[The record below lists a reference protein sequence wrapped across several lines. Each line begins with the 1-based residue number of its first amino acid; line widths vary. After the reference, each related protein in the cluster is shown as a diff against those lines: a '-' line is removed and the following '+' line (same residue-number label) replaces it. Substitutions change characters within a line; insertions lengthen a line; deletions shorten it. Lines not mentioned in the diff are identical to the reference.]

1 MNEPLNFSF
10 DEALNNLTGIFFWQE
25 DFDESGSQIQFSD
38 NVLAVTGYTAEE
50 IIGLG
55 RGWLSMIVN
64 DDLPGYRKKLDE
76 LKENNSEGE
85 CKLQYRI
92 RKKNGGLITV
102 SEKVFFNRDFEG
114 IINKRFSMVSDIT
127 EFSSEIELLNNRIA
141 ELEQLNSAKDN
152 FISILSHDLRAPF
165 TSILG
170 FSDVLLQE
178 SGLSDKEK
186 TEYLR
191 YINESSHTQLQLIN
205 YLLDWSRLQ
214 TGRLKLDLQRVHAQ
228 SIVYNCVSLLTG
240 MAVRKNI
247 NIKVNIPD
255 TLFINADERLLSQV
269 LTNLISNAIK
279 FSEEHDTVEI
289 NAGIFNDEFVEF
301 VVKDEGV
308 GISEINRDR
317 LFNIGK
323 LFSIE
328 GTKGEKGTGM
338 GLALARQI
346 VEKHN
351 GEIWFYTSEG
361 EGSEFHFTVPAS
373 ENTLL
378 LVVND
383 KEERELYSKIIDEH
397 FNSLKILYAQNA
409 FEGMGIISAR
419 MPSLVIADHNLP
431 LMDGLQ
437 FIHSVRKENK
447 NIRIPF
453 IILIDPQAEDLL
465 KTYQESGVKTLKKA
479 SIHPELLKE
488 KIELL
493 LYYD

>member
-10 DEALNNLTGIFFWQE
+10 DEAINNLNGIFFWQE
-25 DFDESGSQIQFSD
+25 EFDESGSELHFSE
-38 NVLAVTGYTAEE
+38 NVSTVTGFTAEE
-50 IIGLG
+50 IIESG
-55 RGWLSMIVN
+55 RGWLSLILP

-76 LKENNSEGE
+76 LKSENFEGE

-92 RKKNGGLITV
+92 RKKNGELIMV
-102 SEKVFFNRDFEG
+102 SEKVYFSRNFQGKID
-114 IINKRFSMVSDIT
+114 KRFSLVTDIT
-127 EFSSEIELLNNRIA
+127 EFSTEIEILKNKVA
-141 ELEQLNSAKDN
+141 ELEQFNSSKDN

-247 NIKVNIPD
+247 NIKVDIPD

-279 FSEEHDTVEI
+279 FSEEHDTVEV
-289 NAGIFNDEFVEF
+289 NAAIFNEEFVEF

-308 GISEINRDR
+308 GISELNRDR

-346 VEKHN
+346 IEKHG
-351 GEIWFYTSEG
+351 GEIWFYSDEG
-361 EGSEFHFTVPAS
+361 EGSEFHFTVTAS

-378 LVVND
+378 LVFTD
-383 KEERELYSKIIDEH
+383 KEERGFYSNLLNEH
-397 FNSLKILYAQNA
+397 FGSFKIFHAQNA
-409 FEGMGIISAR
+409 FEAMGIISAR
-419 MPSLVIADHNLP
+419 MPSLVIAEHNLP

-437 FIHSVRKENK
+437 FIQNVRKENR

-453 IILIDPQAEDLL
+453 IMIVDPEAEDFS
-465 KTYQESGVKTLKKA
+465 KSYQEIGVKTLKKV
-479 SIHPELLKE
+479 SVNPELLKE
-488 KIELL
+488 KIESLL
-493 LYYD
+493 FYD